1 MYLDQH
7 SLFDREVSE
16 EEMARI
22 SFQRQQDVNVLCGKI
37 KQVTKQE
44 KEKKRAR
51 EEARAEWEKVKTSRE
66 RGENLR

>member
-7 SLFDREVSE
+7 SLFDTEVSE
-16 EEMARI
+16 EQMARI

-44 KEKKRAR
+44 KEKTRVK
-51 EEARAEWEKVKTSRE
+51 EEARAEWENVKKSTEKAGNKR
-66 RGENLR
+66 

>member
-1 MYLDQH
+1 MDQH
-7 SLFDREVSE
+7 SLFDKEVSE

-44 KEKKRAR
+44 KEKKRVI
-51 EEARAEWEKVKTSRE
+51 EETRAEWEKVKKSVQNGGNE
-66 RGENLR
+66 R

>member
-1 MYLDQH
+1 MDQH
-7 SLFDREVSE
+7 SLFDKEVSE

-44 KEKKRAR
+44 KEKKRVI
-51 EEARAEWEKVKTSRE
+51 EETRAEWEKVKESVFKWE
-66 RGENLR
+66 E

>member
-1 MYLDQH
+1 MDQH
-7 SLFDREVSE
+7 SLFDKEVSE

-44 KEKKRAR
+44 KEKKRVI
-51 EEARAEWEKVKTSRE
+51 EETRAEWEKVKKSVFKWE
-66 RGENLR
+66 G